1 MKNWIRRHKWKL
13 AHALVPTNQGGGWR
27 KYKWPLTVIVCAL
40 LILFYFS
47 LPEILFSDTYSTV
60 LEDRNNNL
68 LSASIAADG
77 QWRFPEEASVP
88 DKFKVAI
95 VLYEDKRFYNHL
107 GVDPL
112 SIGRAIKQNVGA
124 GKIVSGGSTLSMQV
138 IRLARK
144 NKSRTVFEKLI
155 EVILATRLE
164 FRYSKKEILALYA
177 SHAPFGGNVVGME
190 AACWRYFARPP
201 EELSWAE
208 AALLAV
214 LPNNPSLIHLGK
226 NRLRLKE
233 KRDRLLT
240 RLSQAGKFDPLALA
254 LAKAEPIPENP
265 IALPRMATHLLA
277 RASKE
282 GKAQQKIVSTI
293 DLSLQQRAQQILND
307 HHQRLRANQIFNA
320 AAIVVEVK
328 TGNVLAYIGNVEAGK
343 QNHEQVDVANS
354 PRSTGSILK
363 PFLFAAMLD
372 EGKMLSK
379 TLQPDIPIIING
391 FAPKNFSNEHDGAV
405 PADKA
410 LIRSLNIPAV
420 EELRD
425 YRYEKFYELLKNCG
439 ITTLNKP
446 ADHYGLSL
454 ILGGAEGTLYDI
466 TGVYASMARTL
477 NNYFNHP
484 GKDRYDKSDFHSL
497 RYTVPSFQFP
507 VPGYQKPETNNL
519 VSESSWLSASSIYL
533 TFDALKELYRP
544 GEETGWKYF
553 SSSKKIAWKTGT
565 SHGLRD
571 GWAVGVNAAYAV
583 GVWVGNADGE
593 GRPGLTG
600 TETAAPILFDIFSLL
615 PSNAWFNPPTSEMEK
630 IPVCTKSGY
639 RISGLCEASDSIWV
653 TKAGLQTTACPYHKK
668 IHLSKDKKFRV
679 HANCESLT
687 NMQPT
692 SWFVLPP
699 LQEYYFKSK
708 NNAYQSIPPYRKDC
722 ASPSTL
728 VSMDLIYPKPDS
740 KIFIPRE
747 LEGNVSSTVFEA
759 AHQNPLA
766 IIYWHLDGGF
776 IGATSKNHRIA
787 INPTLG
793 DHVLTLVDG
802 TGEVVKRQFQI
813 LSKK

>member
-1 MKNWIRRHKWKL
+1 MKTWLRRHKWKL
-13 AHALVPTNQGGGWR
+13 VTIISVLA
-27 KYKWPLTVIVCAL
+27 
-40 LILFYFS
+40 ILFYFS
-47 LPEILFSDTYSTV
+47 LPKKLFSDPYSTV
-60 LEDRNNNL
+60 LEDKNKNL
-68 LSASIAADG
+68 LCASIAADG

-88 DKFKVAI
+88 DKFKEAI

-107 GVDPL
+107 GVDPI
-112 SIGRAIKQNVGA
+112 SIGRAIKQNFGA
-124 GKIVSGGSTLSMQV
+124 GKIISGGSTLSMQV

-177 SHAPFGGNVVGME
+177 SHAPFGGNVVGIE
-190 AACWRYFARPP
+190 AACWRYFGRPQD
-201 EELSWAE
+201 ELSWAE

-226 NRLRLKE
+226 NRIRLKE
-233 KRDRLLT
+233 KRDRLLN
-240 RLSQAGKFDPLALA
+240 RLSQNGKFDSLAID

-265 IALPRMATHLLA
+265 IALPRMAAHLLD

-282 GKAQQKIVSTI
+282 GKAQQKIISTI
-293 DLSLQQRAQQILND
+293 DGSLQQRAQQILND
-307 HHQRLRANQIFNA
+307 HHQRLRANQVFNA
-320 AAIVVEVK
+320 ATIVVEVK
-328 TGNVLAYIGNVEAGK
+328 TGNVLAYIGNVEAGRE
-343 QNHEQVDVANS
+343 NHEQVDVANA

-391 FAPKNFSNEHDGAV
+391 FAPKNFSNDHDGAV

-425 YRYEKFYELLKNCG
+425 FRYEKFYELLKNIG
-439 ITTLNKP
+439 VTTLNNP

-454 ILGGAEGTLYDI
+454 ILGGAEGTLWDI

-477 NNYFNHP
+477 NNYFTHP
-484 GKDRYDKSDFHSL
+484 GKDRYDKNDFHPLHYSVTDYHL
-497 RYTVPSFQFP
+497 PLTPNLSPS
-507 VPGYQKPETNNL
+507 
-519 VSESSWLSASSIYL
+519 SSSWLSAASIYL

-544 GEETGWKYF
+544 GEEIGWKYF

-571 GWAVGVNAAYAV
+571 GWAVGVNAEYAV

-615 PSNAWFNPPTSEMEK
+615 PGNTWFKPPTSEMEK

-639 RISGLCEASDSIWV
+639 RISELCEAADTIWV

-679 HANCESLT
+679 HTACESLV
-687 NMQPT
+687 NMVSA
-692 SWFVLPP
+692 SWLVLPP
-699 LQEYYFKSK
+699 LQEYYYKSK
-708 NNAYQSIPPYRKDC
+708 NNSYQSIPPYRKDC
-722 ASPSTL
+722 ASPSAL

-747 LEGNVSSTVFEA
+747 LEGNASSTLFEA

-766 IIYWHLDGGF
+766 VIYWHLDNQF
-776 IGATSKNHRIA
+776 IGSTKKIHRIA

-793 DHVLTLVDG
+793 NHVLTLVDG
-802 TGEVVKRQFQI
+802 SGEVIKRQFQI

>member
-1 MKNWIRRHKWKL
+1 MNTWIQKHKWKF
-13 AHALVPTNQGGGWR
+13 A
-27 KYKWPLTVIVCAL
+27 TVISAL
-40 LILFYFS
+40 AILFYFS
-47 LPEILFSDTYSTV
+47 LPKTLFSDPYSTV
-60 LEDRNNNL
+60 LEDKNKNL

-88 DKFKVAI
+88 DKFKEAI

-107 GVDPL
+107 GVDPI
-112 SIGRAIKQNVGA
+112 SIGRAIKQNISA
-124 GKIVSGGSTLSMQV
+124 GKIISGGSTLSMQV

-164 FRYSKKEILALYA
+164 FRYTKKEILALYA
-177 SHAPFGGNVVGME
+177 SHAPFGGNVVGIE

-201 EELSWAE
+201 DELSWAE

-226 NRLRLKE
+226 NRIRLKE

-240 RLSQAGKFDPLALA
+240 RLSQDGKFDSLALD
-254 LAKAEPIPENP
+254 LARAEPVPENP
-265 IALPRMATHLLA
+265 IALPRMATHLLD

-282 GKAQQKIVSTI
+282 GKAQQKIISTI
-293 DLSLQQRAQQILND
+293 DGSLQQRVQQILND

-320 AAIVVEVK
+320 ATIVVEVK
-328 TGNVLAYIGNVEAGK
+328 TGNVLAYIGNVEAGRE
-343 QNHEQVDVANS
+343 NHEQVDVANA

-372 EGKMLSK
+372 DGKMLSK

-425 YRYEKFYELLKNCG
+425 FRYEKFYELLKNIG
-439 ITTLNKP
+439 VTTLNNP
-446 ADHYGLSL
+446 SDHYGLSL
-454 ILGGAEGTLYDI
+454 ILGGAEGTLWDI

-477 NNYFNHP
+477 NNYFTHP
-484 GKDRYDKSDFHSL
+484 GKDRYDKSDFHPL
-497 RYTVPSFQFP
+497 RYSVTS
-507 VPGYQKPETNNL
+507 YQLLETGNWKPETTNS
-519 VSESSWLSASSIYL
+519 VSASSWLSASSIYL

-571 GWAVGVNAAYAV
+571 GWAVGVNAEYAV

-600 TETAAPILFDIFSLL
+600 TETAAPILFDLFSLL
-615 PSNAWFNPPTSEMEK
+615 PGNAWFKPPTSEMEK

-639 RISGLCEASDSIWV
+639 RISELCEAADTIWV
-653 TKAGLQTTACPYHKK
+653 TKVGLQTTACPYHKK

-679 HANCESLT
+679 HTECESLA
-687 NMQPT
+687 NMT
-692 SWFVLPP
+692 SASWFVLPP
-699 LQEYYFKSK
+699 LQEYYYKSK

-728 VSMDLIYPKPDS
+728 VPMDLIYPKPDS

-747 LEGNVSSTVFEA
+747 LEGNASSTVFEA
-759 AHQNPLA
+759 AHQNPSA
-766 IIYWHLDGGF
+766 IIYWHLDGEF
-776 IGATSKNHRIA
+776 VGATSKSHRIA

-793 DHVLTLVDG
+793 NHVLTLVDG